1 MLDHKPGSTQ
11 SFSDYNPSTMKEQTP
26 NEIFTEH
33 LTTLEQSIN
42 EEVRT
47 YLEKKSNQNE
57 EDSKLKQF
65 VDRGKK
71 ISQSVTDNM
80 VARFAAKRLGIDK
93 LNEAGIKAL
102 SEAGLR
108 LDSPLMK
115 HLLANDTIGEQINQ
129 IVQEY
134 NALELTKKVTYDR
147 HALFYHVVKAHN
159 EGDLKT
165 PESVKGKAMQVTRK
179 LTGGG
184 IGAINSLRK
193 GKLLG
198 AAASMLNSGTDILK
212 TTLGRDTTESRLRLL
227 LLTEISELCKRKE
240 RY

>member
-1 MLDHKPGSTQ
+1 
-11 SFSDYNPSTMKEQTP
+11 MKEQTP

-47 YLEKKSNQNE
+47 YLEKKSHQNE

-93 LNEAGIKAL
+93 LNEAGVKAL

-134 NALELTKKVTYDR
+134 NALELAKKVTYDR

-193 GKLLG
+193 GKFLG

-240 RY
+240 RF

>member
-1 MLDHKPGSTQ
+1 ME
-11 SFSDYNPSTMKEQTP
+11 EQTP
-26 NEIFTEH
+26 NETFTAH
-33 LTTLEQSIN
+33 LSTLEKSIN
-42 EEVRT
+42 EEIQA

-57 EDSKLKQF
+57 DDSKLKQI

-93 LNEAGIKAL
+93 LNEAGMKAL

-115 HLLANDTIGEQINQ
+115 HLLANDNIGEQINQ

-147 HALFYHVVKAHN
+147 KALFYQIIKAHN
-159 EGDLKT
+159 DGDLKT

-179 LTGGG
+179 LAGGG
-184 IGAINSLRK
+184 VGAFNSLRK

-198 AAASMLNSGTDILK
+198 VAASVLNSGTDILK
-212 TTLGRDTTESRLRLL
+212 TTLGRDTAESRLRLL